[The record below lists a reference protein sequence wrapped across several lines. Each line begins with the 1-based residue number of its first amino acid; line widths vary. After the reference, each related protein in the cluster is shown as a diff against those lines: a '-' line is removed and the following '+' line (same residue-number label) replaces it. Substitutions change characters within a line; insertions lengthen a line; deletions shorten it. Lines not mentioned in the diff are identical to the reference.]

1 MSMLNFKYGL
11 HENLAAQG
19 VVNGTIY
26 VTTDEKAMYVDLD
39 GSRIRLSQIITLS
52 TLDWQNLTPPYS
64 TEAFYYLVDSNALLK
79 YNGTAWTQ
87 INSTKDI
94 KDALSGLGFLGVVTS
109 LPSAASSIKG
119 QICTVGTANY
129 VFNGTSWVSFGKVG
143 AEIVDL
149 KSTVASHTTTLSTH
163 TTDIA
168 NLKSKDT
175 ELANAIDLIEKAV
188 GYVGSGA
195 DLPQSPAE
203 GDVFIHNG
211 TVKVYC
217 KNPATATTA
226 AWHALG
232 NESVRIELL
241 KARIEEVAAAAGDK
255 TVVTQLRTDLTA
267 LQNTINNTT
276 TGLAATKA
284 IADAAKQ
291 TADNALP
298 KSEFNTFK
306 TSNTAAIDAAK
317 KAGTDAQA
325 NLETYITSNNNALSA
340 IKNGKT
346 FDSFGD
352 VEDALEDYATK
363 TYAEDQAKAVL
374 GTTADAAGA
383 QTVHGANKAA
393 AAADTKAGNAQTSA
407 TTANNDIA
415 AMKNGATI
423 TTFKGIE
430 DKINNL
436 TASNIGGMDA
446 YATDTEL
453 ATEKTNILGKND
465 DGTDY
470 AGTVKGA
477 YGAASSAQT
486 TANTAISNAKTAND
500 AIALIKDS
508 KVYDS
513 FADVETAI
521 KNLGD
526 TYATDKELSDAVAA
540 ARGETSETVASV
552 NTKVGTNAT
561 NIQKNAQDIA
571 ELRGDLEDGFKA
583 ADAMVYKGTISAAS
597 ELPTSVEIGW
607 TYKVTKEILK
617 TDFSGVTVNWAT
629 TSTTPKD
636 EYYVRA
642 GDLFIA
648 TGTEGT
654 DGKITAASLKWDHV
668 PAGYNADYVPTMS
681 TSISDGVANVQLTSA
696 HAATNEK
703 GDLGAFQVSAAAG
716 SAVSISIAAGN
727 NIAIGMT
734 WGTF

>member
-217 KNPATATTA
+217 KNPATAITA

-325 NLETYITSNNNALSA
+325 NLETYITSNNNALNA

-352 VEDALEDYATK
+352 VEDALENYATK

-374 GTTADAAGA
+374 GTTADAANA
-383 QTVHGANKAA
+383 NTVHGAKAA
-393 AAADTKAGNAQTSA
+393 AAAADQKAGNAQTA
-407 TTANNDIA
+407 ANTAIANAKTANDAIA
-415 AMKNGATI
+415 LIKDGQTYDSFADVENAI
-423 TTFKGIE
+423 NSLD
-430 DKINNL
+430 DK
-436 TASNIGGMDA
+436 
-446 YATDTEL
+446 YATDDQLT
-453 ATEKTNILGKND
+453 AAKNAVLGEA
-465 DGTDY
+465 GY

-477 YGAASSAQT
+477 YSAASSAQT
-486 TANTAISNAKTAND
+486 TANTAVSNAKTAND
-500 AIALIKDS
+500 AIALIKDG
-508 KVYDS
+508 KEYDS

-521 KNLGD
+521 KNLGN
-526 TYATDKELSDAVAA
+526 TYATDTELANAVKD
-540 ARGETSETVASV
+540 ARGETTETVASV
-552 NTKVGTNAT
+552 DGKTKTNAS
-561 NIQKNAQDIA
+561 NIEKNAQDIA
-571 ELRGDLEDGFKA
+571 DLRGDLAAGLQA

-617 TDFSGVTVNWAT
+617 TDFTGVTVNWAT

-654 DGKITAASLKWDHV
+654 DGKITAATLKWDHV

-681 TSISDGVANVQLTSA
+681 TSISNGVANVQLTSA